1 MQRITIRTRAR
12 QELVDITGEIEEAIR
27 KTGFKNGLVNI
38 FTPHTT
44 AAVIV
49 NENYDPSVARDILH
63 TLEKIVP
70 SSGKYTHLEG
80 NAHAHIKSSI
90 IGSSRLI
97 PVQDGKL
104 QLGTWQG
111 VFFCEFDGPR
121 TRQVWI
127 SFLKEEW

>member
-1 MQRITIRTRAR
+1 MQEITIRTRAR
-12 QELVDITGEIEEAIR
+12 QELVDITGEIEEVIR

-49 NENYDPSVARDILH
+49 NENYDPSVARDILN

-70 SSGKYTHLEG
+70 SSGTYTHLEG

-127 SFLKEEW
+127 SFLKEE

>member
-1 MQRITIRTRAR
+1 MQKITIRTRAR
-12 QELVDITGEIEEAIR
+12 QELVDITGEIEEVIR

-49 NENYDPSVARDILH
+49 NENYDPSVARDILN

-70 SSGKYTHLEG
+70 SSGTYTHLEG

-127 SFLKEEW
+127 SFLKEE

>member
-70 SSGKYTHLEG
+70 SSGNT
-80 NAHAHIKSSI
+80 
-90 IGSSRLI
+90 GS
-97 PVQDGKL
+97 P
-104 QLGTWQG
+104 
-111 VFFCEFDGPR
+111 
-121 TRQVWI
+121 
-127 SFLKEEW
+127 

>member
-1 MQRITIRTRAR
+1 MQKIIIRTRAR
-12 QELVDITGEIEEAIR
+12 QELVDITGEIEEVIR

-49 NENYDPSVARDILH
+49 NENYDPSVARDILN

-70 SSGKYTHLEG
+70 SSGTYTHLEG

-127 SFLKEEW
+127 SFLKEE